1 MGVFMDLTIVQKE
14 ILQELIAIYKEKNR
28 PVKGTEIAIRLNRNP
43 GTIRNQMQALR
54 ALNLVDGV
62 PGPKGGYVPTS
73 HAYRAVGLISSEEE
87 IVVPIYKG
95 DERVEGVYVEKIV
108 FDTVAHEKSC
118 SSMIYIK
125 GDTKIF
131 NEGDVVKIG
140 PTHHNKIIIFGKV
153 AGRDDIDHIL
163 LIDVVGVTSI
173 PNITVKSIAVKE
185 DLIWLSPDVKI
196 KDAAK
201 IFYDNNIN
209 GVPIISND
217 KLVGILT
224 LHDLAYALSNSME
237 NEYIEKIMVRNPLT
251 ITPDKKVYDAL
262 ILMEKKGVGRL
273 IVVDENDN
281 VVGIIT
287 RTDVLKLIEGVLFP
301 KILKELIDK
310 KEL

>member
-14 ILQELIAIYKEKNR
+14 ILQELIAIYREKNR

-73 HAYRAVGLISSEEE
+73 SAYRAVGLISGEEE
-87 IVVPIYKG
+87 ISVPIYKG

-131 NEGDVVKIG
+131 NEGDIVKIG
-140 PTHHNKIIIFGKV
+140 PTYHNKIIIFGKV
-153 AGRDDIDHIL
+153 SGRDDIDHIL
-163 LIDVVGVTSI
+163 LIDVIGVTSI
-173 PNITVKSIAVKE
+173 PNITVKSIAIKE
-185 DLIWLSPDVKI
+185 DLIWLSPDTNI

-209 GVPIISND
+209 GAPIISNGN
-217 KLVGILT
+217 LVGILT
-224 LHDLAYALSNSME
+224 LHDLAYALSNSLE
-237 NEYIEKIMVRNPLT
+237 NESVEKIMAKNPLT

-262 ILMEKKGVGRL
+262 ILMEKQGVGRL
-273 IVVDENDN
+273 IVVDKDSK
-281 VVGIIT
+281 VIGIIT
-287 RTDVLKLIEGVLFP
+287 RTDVLKLIEGALFP

>member
-1 MGVFMDLTIVQKE
+1 MDLTIVQKE
-14 ILQELIAIYKEKNR
+14 ILQELIAIYREKNR

-73 HAYRAVGLISSEEE
+73 SAYRAVGLISGEEE
-87 IVVPIYKG
+87 ISVPIYKG

-131 NEGDVVKIG
+131 NEGDIVKIG
-140 PTHHNKIIIFGKV
+140 PTYHNKIIIFGKV
-153 AGRDDIDHIL
+153 SGRDDIDHIL
-163 LIDVVGVTSI
+163 LIDVIGVTSI
-173 PNITVKSIAVKE
+173 PNITVKSIAIKE
-185 DLIWLSPDVKI
+185 DLIWLSPDTNI

-209 GVPIISND
+209 GAPIISNGN
-217 KLVGILT
+217 LVGILT
-224 LHDLAYALSNSME
+224 LHDLAYALSNSLE
-237 NEYIEKIMVRNPLT
+237 NESVEKIMAKNPLT

-262 ILMEKKGVGRL
+262 ILMEKQGVGRL
-273 IVVDENDN
+273 IVVDKDSK
-281 VVGIIT
+281 VIGIIT
-287 RTDVLKLIEGVLFP
+287 RTDVLKLIEGALFP

>member
-1 MGVFMDLTIVQKE
+1 MDLTVVQKE
-14 ILQELIAIYKEKNR
+14 ILQELIDIYKEKNR

-73 HAYRAVGLISSEEE
+73 QAYRAIGLIYGEEE
-87 IVVPIYKG
+87 IIVPIYKE
-95 DERVEGVYVEKIV
+95 DERIDGVYVEKIV

-131 NEGDVVKIG
+131 NEGDIVKIG
-140 PTHHNKIIIFGKV
+140 PTYHNKIIIFGKV

-163 LIDVVGVTSI
+163 LIDVMGVASI
-173 PNITVKSIAVKE
+173 PNVSVKSIAVKE
-185 DLIWLSPDVKI
+185 NLIWLKPEVII
-196 KDAAK
+196 KNAAK
-201 IFYDNNIN
+201 IFYENNIN
-209 GVPIISND
+209 GVPVISEG

-224 LHDLAYALSNSME
+224 LHDLAYALSNDME
-237 NEYIEKIMVRNPLT
+237 NDCIEKIMVKNPLT
-251 ITPDKKVYDAL
+251 TSPDKKVYDAL

-273 IVVDENDN
+273 IVVDKNK

-287 RTDVLKLIEGVLFP
+287 RTDILRLIEGVMFP